1 MNAETLERFKQLIS
15 ENRMTTNETILEH
28 HSKDESHHTAHLP
41 EAVLFPESS
50 EEVSKVLSYAN
61 ETKTPV
67 TPFGLGSGLE
77 GHVVPASGG
86 ISLDFSEM
94 KDIVEI
100 REQDLLVR
108 VQPGVTRSMLDKAL
122 KKHGLFFPVDPG
134 ADATIGGMTATNASG
149 TTSVKYGVMKDQIR
163 DLEVVTPDGQIIHTG
178 NLAQKSSSGY
188 NLNDLYTGSEGT
200 LGCITEITLK
210 VYGIPEH
217 VTAARATFPGI
228 TEAVDAVTTIVQTG
242 VPVARVELVDE
253 TSIQQVNKLMD
264 TDYEVN
270 PTLFL
275 EFHGN
280 EAGLNQDVAF
290 TEEIL
295 NDHGCTDVI
304 FEKDNQTRMKLW
316 EGRHNLAYTYSHDY
330 PGRSMMVTDV
340 CVPISSL
347 AEAIIFGRE
356 QLEKQG
362 LPGGI
367 VGHVGDGNY
376 HALMMIDK
384 SNEEDIRK
392 AENFNKAIVE
402 HALERGG
409 TCTGEHGV
417 GLGKKKYLE
426 AEHGAALGIMKTIK
440 RALDPNNIMNPGK
453 FIDID

>member
-1 MNAETLERFKQLIS
+1 MNTETIERFRKFVPEHRI
-15 ENRMTTNETILEH
+15 TTNETIREH

-41 EAVLFPESS
+41 EAVLFPTSP
-50 EEVSKVLSYAN
+50 EEVSDILSYAN

-77 GHVVPASGG
+77 GHVVPSSGG

-100 REQDLLVR
+100 REEDLVVR

-149 TTSVKYGVMKDQIR
+149 TTTVKYGVMKDQIL
-163 DLEVVTPDGQIIHTG
+163 DLEVVTPNGDIMHTG
-178 NLAQKSSSGY
+178 NLAKKSSSGY
-188 NLNDLYTGSEGT
+188 NLTDLYTGSEGT

-217 VTAARATFPGI
+217 ITAARATFSSI
-228 TEAVDAVTTIVQTG
+228 TDAVDAVTTIIQAG
-242 VPVARVELVDE
+242 IPIARVELVDE
-253 TSIQQVNKLMD
+253 TSIQQVNKLME
-264 TDYEVN
+264 TDYKVS

-290 TEEIL
+290 TEDIL
-295 NDHGCTDVI
+295 QDHGCTEVT
-304 FEKDNQTRMKLW
+304 FEKDNQARAKLW
-316 EGRHNLAYTYSHDY
+316 EGRHNLAYTYTHDY
-330 PGRSMMVTDV
+330 PGRSMMITDV

-367 VGHVGDGNY
+367 VGHAGDGNY

-384 SNEEDIRK
+384 TDEEEIRK
-392 AENFNKAIVE
+392 AENFNQTIVE
-402 HALERGG
+402 HALKRGG

-417 GLGKKKYLE
+417 GIGKKKYLE
-426 AEHGAALGIMKTIK
+426 AEHGSALDIMNTIK
-440 RALDPNNIMNPGK
+440 RTLDPNNIMNPGK
-453 FIDID
+453 FIDIE